1 MAYSPQF
8 ASLAVSEVEQIS
20 TANTARDGTG
30 GITTLVMPPDT
41 DPVIDETAV
50 VESIRRR
57 AQAAGFARVLV
68 LGALTRGLG
77 GEVLAEMAALKEAGC
92 VGVGNAG
99 VPVPNSMVMK
109 RAMEYAASHGLTVFL
124 TPMDPWLS
132 AGGQAH
138 DGQVAAR
145 LGLAGI
151 PVAAETAAVGRELAL
166 VEETGAR
173 AHFGRL
179 SSARA
184 VAMIARAR
192 DRGLPVSCDVAA
204 HQLHLTEVDLGRF
217 DADAHVLPPLRTAR
231 DRDALRRG
239 VAEAVIEAVCS
250 DHQPH
255 EPDAKL
261 VPFGDTEPGLS
272 ALDTLLGLML
282 KLVDEGVLDLPDA
295 IERVTAGP
303 ARLLG
308 IEAGTLAVGAPADV
322 CVFAPEAH
330 RLLDARTLASRGHN
344 TPFLGWELRGV
355 VTLTLLDGRPV
366 YQREV

>member
-1 MAYSPQF
+1 MRITLQGGRVIDPAHGLDAVTDLHIADGRIAGLGVAPAGFIAERSCDVSGRIVCPGLVDLCARLREPGAEHKATI
-8 ASLAVSEVEQIS
+8 ASETHAAAAS
-20 TANTARDGTG
+20 

-109 RAMEYAASHGLTVFL
+109 RAMEYASSHGLTVFL

-231 DRDALRRG
+231 DRDALR
-239 VAEAVIEAVCS
+239 
-250 DHQPH
+250 
-255 EPDAKL
+255 
-261 VPFGDTEPGLS
+261 
-272 ALDTLLGLML
+272 
-282 KLVDEGVLDLPDA
+282 
-295 IERVTAGP
+295 
-303 ARLLG
+303 
-308 IEAGTLAVGAPADV
+308 
-322 CVFAPEAH
+322 
-330 RLLDARTLASRGHN
+330 
-344 TPFLGWELRGV
+344 
-355 VTLTLLDGRPV
+355 
-366 YQREV
+366 